1 MHFHF
6 IYIASKLVIAC
17 VRLQH
22 WNRFGW
28 YSRTRHPETLHCP
41 GLVQFGLMQC
51 AMMFWCGHAW
61 YTFTKKLF
69 LFSKPCSFSFLSS
82 FQISCLYLRKRYE
95 PQLEQCKQFS
105 IFLDPNM
112 FLHFVYNTWKVRI
125 TWVWLQHISQ
135 GCMDF
140 IISPHRG
147 QRLQAKS
154 MSALFRMAGSGCPP
168 ALRND
173 LASLQDYVC
182 VLKRNTAF
190 RKIIRELGEPV
201 DVFFLAEHGTCGIRK
216 LDTLW
221 AEYIKSANQVRMRVD
236 GDIEELLS
244 KAYLQSSEKCAQYQ
258 RVRAHLLSL
267 KGRHLHKDHS

>member
-1 MHFHF
+1 
-6 IYIASKLVIAC
+6 
-17 VRLQH
+17 
-22 WNRFGW
+22 
-28 YSRTRHPETLHCP
+28 
-41 GLVQFGLMQC
+41 
-51 AMMFWCGHAW
+51 
-61 YTFTKKLF
+61 
-69 LFSKPCSFSFLSS
+69 
-82 FQISCLYLRKRYE
+82 
-95 PQLEQCKQFS
+95 
-105 IFLDPNM
+105 
-112 FLHFVYNTWKVRI
+112 
-125 TWVWLQHISQ
+125 
-135 GCMDF
+135 MDF

-190 RKIIRELGEPV
+190 TKIIRELGEPV

-221 AEYIKSANQVRMRVD
+221 AEYMKSASQVQMRVD
-236 GDIEELLS
+236 GDMEELLS
-244 KAYLQSSEKCAQYQ
+244 KAYVQSSEKCAQYQ

>member
-1 MHFHF
+1 
-6 IYIASKLVIAC
+6 
-17 VRLQH
+17 
-22 WNRFGW
+22 
-28 YSRTRHPETLHCP
+28 
-41 GLVQFGLMQC
+41 
-51 AMMFWCGHAW
+51 
-61 YTFTKKLF
+61 
-69 LFSKPCSFSFLSS
+69 
-82 FQISCLYLRKRYE
+82 
-95 PQLEQCKQFS
+95 
-105 IFLDPNM
+105 
-112 FLHFVYNTWKVRI
+112 
-125 TWVWLQHISQ
+125 
-135 GCMDF
+135 MDF

-154 MSALFRMAGSGCPP
+154 MSVLFRMAGSGCPI

-173 LASLQDYVC
+173 LASLQDYVR
-182 VLKRNTAF
+182 VLKRNSGF

-216 LDTLW
+216 LDTMW
-221 AEYIKSANQVRMRVD
+221 TEYTKSANQARMRVD